1 LIDRGGILLKRF
13 ILISILISF
22 ILLAGCSSIST
33 YDDNEVAAIVKEQE
47 ITVGDLRLLYPDDKA
62 LDYLDWAIKVELVKQ
77 EVEKMNIE
85 VTDKL
90 NREEDDD
97 WFGQLPP
104 ENTEDQG
111 GKQIRKF
118 AEAQAK
124 KLNMKP
130 EEFQKQY
137 AKIINEQNAY
147 MITYL
152 EEKTGIENVDEE
164 AAMDEFN
171 EKSDALLEKLMKE
184 NKDEIEV
191 LIQ

>member
-1 LIDRGGILLKRF
+1 MKRSILF
-13 ILISILISF
+13 SVLISL
-22 ILLAGCSSIST
+22 ILLAGCSSLSR
-33 YDDNEVAAIVKEQE
+33 YDDNEVAAVVKDQE
-47 ITVGDLRLLYPDDKA
+47 ITVGDLRFLYPDDKA
-62 LDYLDWAIKVELVKQ
+62 LDYLDWTIKVELVKQ

-90 NREEDDD
+90 NREEEDD

-118 AEAQAK
+118 AETQAK

-152 EEKTGIENVDEE
+152 EEKTGIENVDDE
-164 AAMDEFN
+164 AAKDEFN
-171 EKSDALLEKLMKE
+171 EKSDALLEELVEE
-184 NKDEIEV
+184 NKDGIEV

>member
-1 LIDRGGILLKRF
+1 MKRSLLF
-13 ILISILISF
+13 SVLISL
-22 ILLAGCSSIST
+22 ILLAGCSSMSK
-33 YDDNEVAAIVKEQE
+33 YDDNEVAAIIKEQE
-47 ITVGDLRLLYPDDKA
+47 ITVGELRFLYPDDKA

-77 EVEKMNIE
+77 EIEEMNVDIS
-85 VTDKL
+85 DKL
-90 NREEDDD
+90 SVGEDDD

-118 AEAQAK
+118 AESQAK

-147 MITYL
+147 MVTYL
-152 EEKTGIENVDEE
+152 EEKTGIENVEDET
-164 AAMDEFN
+164 ALDELN
-171 EKSDALLEKLMKE
+171 EKGDALLEELVKE